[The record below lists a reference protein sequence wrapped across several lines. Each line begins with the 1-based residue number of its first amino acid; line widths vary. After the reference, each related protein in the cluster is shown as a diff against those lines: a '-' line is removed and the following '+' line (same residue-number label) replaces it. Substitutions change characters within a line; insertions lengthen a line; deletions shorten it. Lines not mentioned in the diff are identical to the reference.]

1 MLIGSDGKVS
11 EVYTDNTGKYSQK
24 LRPITSYEIFVS
36 IDGYEKL
43 SIRETTE
50 GVEIDKVFINDVKL
64 NKEKK
69 KLILPIVNFDFNKQ
83 DIRKENLQQLDDL
96 AAALIDHSNVVLEV
110 RGHTD
115 DVGSIDQNNRLSKKR
130 ADFIKKY
137 LMDRNLT
144 NTIETKAYGEKSLL
158 IETSDEVKEK
168 RNRRAELYLQ

>member
-1 MLIGSDGKVS
+1 MLALNLVAQGIVTDASTGAILTNAKVEFIGSDGKMS

-69 KLILPIVNFDFNKQ
+69 KLILPIVNFDFNKH
-83 DIRKENLQQLDDL
+83 DLRKENEQQLDDL
-96 AAALIDHSNVVLEV
+96 AAALIDHSNGLEV

-115 DVGSIDQNNRLSKKR
+115 DVG
-130 ADFIKKY
+130 
-137 LMDRNLT
+137 
-144 NTIETKAYGEKSLL
+144 
-158 IETSDEVKEK
+158 
-168 RNRRAELYLQ
+168 